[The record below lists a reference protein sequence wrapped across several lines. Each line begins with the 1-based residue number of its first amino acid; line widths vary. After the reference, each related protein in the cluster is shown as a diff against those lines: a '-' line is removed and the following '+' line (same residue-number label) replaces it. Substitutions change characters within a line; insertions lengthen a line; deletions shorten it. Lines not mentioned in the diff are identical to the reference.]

1 MLSDL
6 FLYLCIKEI
15 QFITLNQNIS
25 NMSSITTIKTLR
37 TIDITLIHSRFIT
50 LFIGIIMMACA
61 NTCVAQETELF
72 KLVKNV
78 TELQDG
84 DIVIVVNNIVRDNG
98 HCSALGTTISDDKS
112 KICGCKIE
120 VNEEIAYATPDV
132 DRIKLEKSSTD
143 NWLLYSME
151 QQKYICNG
159 NKKTVDNKIVL
170 LNQEDDSFKHISKTE
185 ISIDKNNNAIIQYPY
200 KKVSNKEIYPK
211 CILAFNYIV
220 DDLDPN
226 FIGYFTCYDIRSI
239 DESDRMVQLYKK
251 IPSTPLTLNDENDN
265 SGLLTANNRLQTAV
279 KLSRK
284 LLANQWN
291 TFCVPFDIDVI
302 DGKINGIEA
311 SVMEYDHT
319 TGNTMKFKEA
329 TKIEAGKAYLVKP
342 SADITN
348 PQFDNVTIKNDD
360 PTVSGDANGYSFVGI
375 YNPKTFSGSDQK
387 RVLILA
393 SEAKFMKV
401 KNGLRMKGMRAYFTI
416 PAGTK
421 AEAVR
426 LMINNRPTALT
437 EITTTPST
445 SEKIF
450 YIDGTYAGSDI
461 KNVKKGI
468 VIKGGKKYLMK

>member
-1 MLSDL
+1 
-6 FLYLCIKEI
+6 
-15 QFITLNQNIS
+15 
-25 NMSSITTIKTLR
+25 MSSTTTIKMLR
-37 TIDITLIHSRFIT
+37 TIDITLIPSRFT
-50 LFIGIIMMACA
+50 ALFIGFIMMACA
-61 NTCVAQETELF
+61 NTCIAQETERF
-72 KLVKNV
+72 KLVKNT
-78 TELQDG
+78 TELQEG

-98 HCSALGTTISDDKS
+98 YCSALGTTLSTDKS

-132 DRIKLEKSSTD
+132 DRIKLEKDNTD
-143 NWLLYSME
+143 WLLYSMT

-159 NKKTVDNKIVL
+159 NKKPVTNTLTFLNKD
-170 LNQEDDSFKHISKTE
+170 DDSFKYMAKVGIT
-185 ISIDKNNNAIIQYPY
+185 IDNKNNNIAIIKYPN
-200 KKVSNKEIYPK
+200 KNINKEKYQECAIS
-211 CILAFNYIV
+211 FNYNP
-220 DDLDPN
+220 DNKDPN
-226 FIGYFTCYDIRSI
+226 FIGYFGGYDTSY
-239 DESDRMVQLYKK
+239 SDTPLYKRTVQLYKK
-251 IPSTPLTLNDENDN
+251 VPSTPLTLNDETDN
-265 SGLLTANNRLQTAV
+265 SKLLTSNNGQQTTV

-291 TFCVPFDIDVI
+291 TFCVPFDIDVT

-319 TGNTMKFKEA
+319 TGNTMEFKEA

-348 PQFDNVTIKNDD
+348 PQFDNVTIKKDD
-360 PTVSGDANGYSFVGI
+360 PTVSGDAKGYSFIGI
-375 YNPKTFSGSDQK
+375 YNPKTFSGSDQE

-393 SEAKFMKV
+393 NEAKFLKV

-416 PAGTK
+416 PAETK

-461 KNVKKGI
+461 KNVKKGL
-468 VIKGGKKYLMK
+468 VIKGGKKYWIK

>member
-1 MLSDL
+1 
-6 FLYLCIKEI
+6 
-15 QFITLNQNIS
+15 
-25 NMSSITTIKTLR
+25 MSSITTIKTLR
-37 TIDITLIHSRFIT
+37 TVDIKLIPNRFFA
-50 LFIGIIMMACA
+50 LCIGIIMMVCA
-61 NTCVAQETELF
+61 NTCIAQKTELF

-78 TELQDG
+78 TELQEG
-84 DIVIVVNNIVRDNG
+84 DTVIVVNNTNEL
-98 HCSALGTTISDDKS
+98 CSALSTKWNSNKYNKTTSIDGY
-112 KICGCKIE
+112 KIDINGETI
-120 VNEEIAYATPDV
+120 IAPTNV
-132 DRIKLEKSSTD
+132 DRIQLQKDSNEK
-143 NWLLYSME
+143 WLLFSTTHK
-151 QQKYICNG
+151 KYLCN
-159 NKKTVDNKIVL
+159 DNKSKATGSNYIAL
-170 LNQEDDSFKHISKTE
+170 RDKEDDLFKLTAQVE
-185 ISIDKNNNAIIQYPY
+185 ISIKEYAIIKYL
-200 KKVSNKEIYPK
+200 KSTDDGEAKR
-211 CILAFNYIV
+211 ILAFSYAYDSI
-220 DDLDPN
+220 DPN
-226 FIGYFTCYDIRSI
+226 SVGYYNCYDTYKATA
-239 DESDRMVQLYKK
+239 DDRMVQLYKK
-251 IPSTPLTLNDENDN
+251 VPSTPLTLNDETDN
-265 SGLLTANNRLQTAV
+265 SGLLTYNNGQQTAV

-291 TFCVPFDIDVI
+291 TFCVPFDIDVT

-319 TGNTMKFKEA
+319 TGNTMEFKEA

-348 PQFDNVTIKNDD
+348 PQFDKVTIKNDD
-360 PTVSGDANGYSFVGI
+360 PMVSGKADGYSFVGI
-375 YNPKTFSGSDQK
+375 YNPKTFSDSDQK

-393 SEAKFMKV
+393 SEAKFMRV
-401 KNGLRMKGMRAYFTI
+401 NNGQRMKGMRAYFTI

>member
-1 MLSDL
+1 
-6 FLYLCIKEI
+6 
-15 QFITLNQNIS
+15 
-25 NMSSITTIKTLR
+25 MSSITTIKTLR
-37 TIDITLIHSRFIT
+37 TVDIKLIPNRFFALCIS
-50 LFIGIIMMACA
+50 IIMLVCA
-61 NTCVAQETELF
+61 NTCIAQETEQF

-78 TELQDG
+78 AELQEG
-84 DIVIVVNNIVRDNG
+84 DTVIVVNNIVRDNG
-98 HCSALGTTISDDKS
+98 HCSALGTTLSDDKS

-120 VNEEIAYATPDV
+120 VKGEIAYATPDV
-132 DRIKLEKSSTD
+132 DRIKLEKD
-143 NWLLYSME
+143 NTYWLLYSMT

-159 NKKTVDNKIVL
+159 NKKKVTNKL
-170 LNQEDDSFKHISKTE
+170 TFLNKDDDSFKHISRTE
-185 ISIDKNNNAIIQYPY
+185 ISIDKNNIAIIQYPY
-200 KKVSNKEIYPK
+200 KWVSKKEIYPEAT
-211 CILAFNYIV
+211 LAFYYIGG
-220 DDLDPN
+220 DTNPN
-226 FIGYFTCYDIRSI
+226 FTGYFSCYDIDKI
-239 DESDRMVQLYKK
+239 DESDQMVQLYKK
-251 IPSTPLTLNDENDN
+251 VSSTPLTLNDEKDN
-265 SGLLTANNRLQTAV
+265 SGLLKSNNGQQTAV

-291 TFCVPFDIDVI
+291 TFCVPFDIDVT

-319 TGNTMKFKEA
+319 TGNTMEFKEA

-342 SADITN
+342 SDNITDLL
-348 PQFDNVTIKNDD
+348 FDNVTIKNVT
-360 PTVSGDANGYSFVGI
+360 PAVSGDANGYSFVGI
-375 YNPKTFSGSDQK
+375 YNPKTFSGNDQE

-393 SEAKFMKV
+393 SEAKFMRV
-401 KNGLRMKGMRAYFTI
+401 NNGQRMKGMRAYFTI

>member
-1 MLSDL
+1 
-6 FLYLCIKEI
+6 
-15 QFITLNQNIS
+15 
-25 NMSSITTIKTLR
+25 MSSITTIKMLR
-37 TIDITLIHSRFIT
+37 TVDIKLIPNRFFA
-50 LFIGIIMMACA
+50 LCIGIIMMACT
-61 NTCVAQETELF
+61 NTCFAQETEQF

-78 TELQDG
+78 TELHEG
-84 DIVIVVNNIVRDNG
+84 DTVIVVNNTNEL
-98 HCSALGTTISDDKS
+98 CSALSTKWNSNKYNKTSIDGYKIDINGETI
-112 KICGCKIE
+112 
-120 VNEEIAYATPDV
+120 IAPTNV
-132 DRIKLEKSSTD
+132 DRIQLQKDSNEK
-143 NWLLYSME
+143 WLLFSTTHK
-151 QQKYICNG
+151 KYLCN
-159 NKKTVDNKIVL
+159 DNKSKATGSNYIAL
-170 LNQEDDSFKHISKTE
+170 RDKDDDLFKSTAPVE
-185 ISIDKNNNAIIQYPY
+185 ISITKYATIEFLKSTDDKVA
-200 KKVSNKEIYPK
+200 KR
-211 CILAFNYIV
+211 ILAFSYAYDSRN
-220 DDLDPN
+220 PN
-226 FIGYFTCYDIRSI
+226 SVGYYNCYDT
-239 DESDRMVQLYKK
+239 DKATTDDRMVQLYKK
-251 IPSTPLTLNDENDN
+251 YTPLTLNDEKDN
-265 SGLLTANNRLQTAV
+265 SKLLTSNSGQQTAV

-291 TFCVPFDIDVI
+291 TFCVPFDIDVT

-319 TGNTMKFKEA
+319 TGNTMEFKEA

-348 PQFDNVTIKNDD
+348 PQFDNVTINNVD
-360 PTVSGDANGYSFVGI
+360 PAVSGDANGYSFVGI
-375 YNPKTFSGSDQK
+375 YNPKTFSDSDQE

-401 KNGLRMKGMRAYFTI
+401 KNEQRMKGMRAYFTI

-468 VIKGGKKYLMK
+468 VIKDGKKYLMK

>member
-1 MLSDL
+1 
-6 FLYLCIKEI
+6 
-15 QFITLNQNIS
+15 
-25 NMSSITTIKTLR
+25 MSSITTIKTLR
-37 TIDITLIHSRFIT
+37 TVDIKLIPNHFFA
-50 LFIGIIMMACA
+50 LCIGIIMLTCA
-61 NTCVAQETELF
+61 NTCIAQETEQF

-78 TELQDG
+78 TELQEG

-98 HCSALGTTISDDKS
+98 HCSALGTTLNKDKN
-112 KICGCKIE
+112 KVCGCIIDIDG
-120 VNEEIAYATPDV
+120 EIAYATPEV
-132 DRIKLEKSSTD
+132 DRIKLEKSGTD
-143 NWLLYSME
+143 KWLLFSTT

-200 KKVSNKEIYPK
+200 KKISNKEIYPK

-220 DDLDPN
+220 NDLDPN

-239 DESDRMVQLYKK
+239 DESDRLVQLYKK
-251 IPSTPLTLNDENDN
+251 VLSTPLTLNDETDN
-265 SGLLTANNRLQTAV
+265 SKLLTSNNGQQTTV

-291 TFCVPFDIDVI
+291 TFCVPFDIDI
-302 DGKINGIEA
+302 ADGKINGIKA
-311 SVMEYDHT
+311 SVMEYYHT
-319 TGNTMKFKEA
+319 TDNTMEFKEA

-342 SADITN
+342 SDNITDLL
-348 PQFDNVTIKNDD
+348 FDNVTIKNVT
-360 PTVSGDANGYSFVGI
+360 PAVSGDANGYSFVGI
-375 YNPKTFSGSDQK
+375 YNPKTFSGNDQE

-401 KNGLRMKGMRAYFTI
+401 KNEQRMKGMRAYFTI

-468 VIKGGKKYLMK
+468 VIKDGKKYLMK

>member
-1 MLSDL
+1 
-6 FLYLCIKEI
+6 
-15 QFITLNQNIS
+15 
-25 NMSSITTIKTLR
+25 MSSITTIKMLR
-37 TIDITLIHSRFIT
+37 TIDIKLVPNRFFA
-50 LFIGIIMMACA
+50 LCIGIIMMACA
-61 NTCVAQETELF
+61 NTCVAQETEQF
-72 KLVKNV
+72 KLVKNAA
-78 TELQDG
+78 ELQEG

-98 HCSALGTTISDDKS
+98 HCSALGTTLSDDKS

-120 VNEEIAYATPDV
+120 VKGEIAYATPEV
-132 DRIKLEKSSTD
+132 DRIKLEKD
-143 NWLLYSME
+143 NTYWLLYSMT

-159 NKKTVDNKIVL
+159 NKGGKNIDINKLIL
-170 LNQEDDSFKHISKTE
+170 LNKDDDSFNYMAKVGITIDNKNNN
-185 ISIDKNNNAIIQYPY
+185 IAIIKYPYINIDKNKYQKCAI
-200 KKVSNKEIYPK
+200 S
-211 CILAFNYIV
+211 FNYNP
-220 DDLDPN
+220 DNKDPN
-226 FIGYFTCYDIRSI
+226 FIGYFGGYGTSF
-239 DESDRMVQLYKK
+239 SDTPSYGRTVQLYKK
-251 IPSTPLTLNDENDN
+251 YTPLTLDDETDN
-265 SGLLTANNRLQTAV
+265 SGQLTANNGHQTAV

-291 TFCVPFDIDVI
+291 TFCVPFDIDI
-302 DGKINGIEA
+302 TDGKINGIEA
-311 SVMEYDHT
+311 SVMEYAQT
-319 TGNTMKFKEA
+319 TGNTMEFKEA
-329 TKIEAGKAYLVKP
+329 TKIVAGKAYLIKP

-375 YNPKTFSGSDQK
+375 YNPKTFSGNDQE

-393 SEAKFMKV
+393 SEAKFMRV
-401 KNGLRMKGMRAYFTI
+401 NNGQRMKGMRAYFTI

>member
-1 MLSDL
+1 
-6 FLYLCIKEI
+6 
-15 QFITLNQNIS
+15 
-25 NMSSITTIKTLR
+25 MSSITTIKMLR
-37 TIDITLIHSRFIT
+37 TVDIKLIPNHFFA
-50 LFIGIIMMACA
+50 LCIGIIMLTCA
-61 NTCVAQETELF
+61 NTCIAQETEQF

-78 TELQDG
+78 TELQEG

-98 HCSALGTTISDDKS
+98 HCSALGTTLNKDKN
-112 KICGCKIE
+112 KVCGCIIDIDG
-120 VNEEIAYATPDV
+120 EIAYATPEV
-132 DRIKLEKSSTD
+132 DRIKLEKSGTD
-143 NWLLYSME
+143 KWLLFSTT

-200 KKVSNKEIYPK
+200 KKISNKEIYPK

-220 DDLDPN
+220 NDLDPN

-239 DESDRMVQLYKK
+239 DESDRLVQLYKK
-251 IPSTPLTLNDENDN
+251 VLSTPLTLNDETDN
-265 SGLLTANNRLQTAV
+265 SKLLTSNNGQQTTV

-291 TFCVPFDIDVI
+291 TFCVPFDIDI
-302 DGKINGIEA
+302 ADGKINGIKA
-311 SVMEYDHT
+311 SVMEYYHT
-319 TGNTMKFKEA
+319 TDNTMEFKEA

-342 SADITN
+342 SDNITDLL
-348 PQFDNVTIKNDD
+348 FDNVTIKNVT
-360 PTVSGDANGYSFVGI
+360 PAVSGDANGYSFVGI
-375 YNPKTFSGSDQK
+375 YNPKTFSGNDQE

-401 KNGLRMKGMRAYFTI
+401 KNEQRMKGMRAYFTI

-468 VIKGGKKYLMK
+468 VIKDGKKYLMK

>member
-1 MLSDL
+1 
-6 FLYLCIKEI
+6 
-15 QFITLNQNIS
+15 
-25 NMSSITTIKTLR
+25 MSSITTIKMLR
-37 TIDITLIHSRFIT
+37 TVDIKLIPNRFFA
-50 LFIGIIMMACA
+50 LCIGIIMLACA
-61 NTCVAQETELF
+61 NTCIAQETEQF

-78 TELQDG
+78 TELQEG
-84 DIVIVVNNIVRDNG
+84 DIVIVVNNIVRNNG
-98 HCSALGTTISDDKS
+98 HCSALGTTLSKDKS

-120 VNEEIAYATPDV
+120 IKGEIAYATPEV
-132 DRIKLEKSSTD
+132 DRIKLEKD
-143 NWLLYSME
+143 NTYWLLYSMT

-159 NKKTVDNKIVL
+159 NKGGKGIDIHKLIL
-170 LNQEDDSFKHISKTE
+170 LNKDDDSFKYMAKLGITIDNKNNNIAIIKYPHIN
-185 ISIDKNNNAIIQYPY
+185 IDKNKYQKCAI
-200 KKVSNKEIYPK
+200 S
-211 CILAFNYIV
+211 FNYNPDNI
-220 DDLDPN
+220 DPN
-226 FIGYFTCYDIRSI
+226 FIGYFGGYETSYADTPSYERT
-239 DESDRMVQLYKK
+239 VQLYKK
-251 IPSTPLTLNDENDN
+251 YTPLTLNDEKDN
-265 SGLLTANNRLQTAV
+265 SGLLTDNNELQTAV

-291 TFCVPFDIDVI
+291 TFCVPFDIDVT

-319 TGNTMKFKEA
+319 TGNTMEFKEA
-329 TKIEAGKAYLVKP
+329 TKIVAGKAYLVKP

-360 PTVSGDANGYSFVGI
+360 PTVSGDADGYSFVGI
-375 YNPKTFSGSDQK
+375 YNPKTFSGNDQE

-401 KNGLRMKGMRAYFTI
+401 NNGQRMKGMRAYFTI

-421 AEAVR
+421 AEVVR

-450 YIDGTYAGSDI
+450 YIDGIYAGSDI
-461 KNVKKGI
+461 KNVKKVI

>member
-1 MLSDL
+1 
-6 FLYLCIKEI
+6 
-15 QFITLNQNIS
+15 
-25 NMSSITTIKTLR
+25 MSSITTIKTLR
-37 TIDITLIHSRFIT
+37 TIDIKLIPNRFFA
-50 LFIGIIMMACA
+50 LCIGIIMMVCA
-61 NTCVAQETELF
+61 NTCIAQETEQF

-78 TELQDG
+78 TELQEG

-98 HCSALGTTISDDKS
+98 HCSALGTTLNKDKN
-112 KICGCKIE
+112 KVCGCIIDIDG
-120 VNEEIAYATPDV
+120 EIAYATPEV
-132 DRIKLEKSSTD
+132 DRIKLEKSGTD
-143 NWLLYSME
+143 NWLLFSTT

-159 NKKTVDNKIVL
+159 NKNKVTNTL
-170 LNQEDDSFKHISKTE
+170 TFLNQDDDSFNHMAKVGIT
-185 ISIDKNNNAIIQYPY
+185 IDNKNNNIAIIKYPY
-200 KKVSNKEIYPK
+200 KKVSNKEKYQECAIS
-211 CILAFNYIV
+211 FNYFT
-220 DDLDPN
+220 DNKDPN
-226 FIGYFTCYDIRSI
+226 FIGYFSGYDTSN
-239 DESDRMVQLYKK
+239 SDTPSYGRTVQLYKK
-251 IPSTPLTLNDENDN
+251 YTPLTLNDETDN
-265 SGLLTANNRLQTAV
+265 SKLLTSNSGQQTAV

-291 TFCVPFDIDVI
+291 TFCVPFDIDVT

-319 TGNTMKFKEA
+319 TGNTMEFKEA

-360 PTVSGDANGYSFVGI
+360 PTVSGDADDYSFVGI
-375 YNPKTFSGSDQK
+375 YNPKTFSDSDQK

-393 SEAKFMKV
+393 SEAKFMRV
-401 KNGLRMKGMRAYFTI
+401 NNGQRMKGMRAYFTI

-468 VIKGGKKYLMK
+468 VIKGGKKYWIR

>member
-1 MLSDL
+1 
-6 FLYLCIKEI
+6 
-15 QFITLNQNIS
+15 
-25 NMSSITTIKTLR
+25 MSSITTIKTLR
-37 TIDITLIHSRFIT
+37 TVDIKLIPNRFFALCIS
-50 LFIGIIMMACA
+50 IIMLACA
-61 NTCVAQETELF
+61 NTCFAQETELF

-78 TELQDG
+78 AELQEG

-98 HCSALGTTISDDKS
+98 YCSALGTTLSTDKS
-112 KICGCKIE
+112 KFCGCKIE
-120 VNEEIAYATPDV
+120 VNGEIAYATLEV
-132 DRIKLEKSSTD
+132 DRIKIEKSGTD
-143 NWLLYSME
+143 KWLLYSMT

-159 NKKTVDNKIVL
+159 NKGGKGIDIHKLIL
-170 LNQEDDSFKHISKTE
+170 LNKDNESFKYMAKLGIT
-185 ISIDKNNNAIIQYPY
+185 IDNNNNNIAIINYPY
-200 KKVSNKEIYPK
+200 KNISNKEKYQECAIS
-211 CILAFNYIV
+211 FNYNPDNI
-220 DDLDPN
+220 DPN
-226 FIGYFTCYDIRSI
+226 FIGYFGGYETSYADTPSYERT
-239 DESDRMVQLYKK
+239 VQLYKK
-251 IPSTPLTLNDENDN
+251 YTPLTLNDENDN
-265 SGLLTANNRLQTAV
+265 SGLLTDNNRLQTTV

-291 TFCVPFDIDVI
+291 TFCVPFDIDVT
-302 DGKINGIEA
+302 DGKINGIKA

-319 TGNTMKFKEA
+319 TGNTMEFKEA
-329 TKIEAGKAYLVKP
+329 TKIVAGKAYLVKP
-342 SADITN
+342 LADITD
-348 PQFDNVTIKNDD
+348 PQFDNITIKNVT
-360 PTVSGDANGYSFVGI
+360 PEVSGVANGYSFVGI
-375 YNPKTFSGSDQK
+375 YNPKTFSDSDQE

-401 KNGLRMKGMRAYFTI
+401 NNGQRMKGMRAYFTI

>member
-1 MLSDL
+1 
-6 FLYLCIKEI
+6 
-15 QFITLNQNIS
+15 
-25 NMSSITTIKTLR
+25 MSSITTIKTLR
-37 TIDITLIHSRFIT
+37 TVDIKLIPNRFFA
-50 LFIGIIMMACA
+50 LCIGIIMLAYA
-61 NTCVAQETELF
+61 NTCIAQETEQF

-78 TELQDG
+78 AELQEG
-84 DIVIVVNNIVRDNG
+84 DTVIVVNNIVRGNG
-98 HCSALGTTISDDKS
+98 YCSTLGTTLNTGKS

-120 VNEEIAYATPDV
+120 VKGEIAYATPEV
-132 DRIKLEKSSTD
+132 DRIKLEKD
-143 NWLLYSME
+143 NTYWLMYSMT

-159 NKKTVDNKIVL
+159 NKKTVTNTLTL
-170 LNQEDDSFKHISKTE
+170 LNQDDDSFKHISKAE
-185 ISIDKNNNAIIQYPY
+185 ISIDKNNIAIIQYPY
-200 KKVSNKEIYPK
+200 KWVSKKEIYPEAT
-211 CILAFNYIV
+211 LAFYYIGG
-220 DDLDPN
+220 DTNPN
-226 FIGYFTCYDIRSI
+226 FTGYFSCYDIDKI
-239 DESDRMVQLYKK
+239 DESDQMVQLYKK
-251 IPSTPLTLNDENDN
+251 VSSTPLTLNDENDN
-265 SGLLTANNRLQTAV
+265 SKLLTSNSGQQTAV

-291 TFCVPFDIDVI
+291 TFCVPFDIDI
-302 DGKINGIEA
+302 TDGKINGIKA
-311 SVMEYDHT
+311 SVMEYAQT

-329 TKIEAGKAYLVKP
+329 TKIEAGKAYLIKP

-360 PTVSGDANGYSFVGI
+360 PTVSGDADGYSFVGI
-375 YNPKTFSGSDQK
+375 YNPKTFSGNDQE

-393 SEAKFMKV
+393 SEAKFLRV
-401 KNGLRMKGMRAYFTI
+401 NNGLRMKGMRAYFTI

-461 KNVKKGI
+461 KNIKKGI

>member
-1 MLSDL
+1 
-6 FLYLCIKEI
+6 
-15 QFITLNQNIS
+15 
-25 NMSSITTIKTLR
+25 MSSITTIKTLR
-37 TIDITLIHSRFIT
+37 TVDIKLIPNRFFA
-50 LFIGIIMMACA
+50 LCIGIIMMVCA
-61 NTCVAQETELF
+61 NTCIAQETELF

-78 TELQDG
+78 PELQEG
-84 DIVIVVNNIVRDNG
+84 DTVIVVNNIVRDNG
-98 HCSALGTTISDDKS
+98 HCSALGTTLSDDKS

-120 VNEEIAYATPDV
+120 VKGEIAYATPEV
-132 DRIKLEKSSTD
+132 DRIKLEKSGTD
-143 NWLLYSME
+143 EWLLYSMT

-159 NKKTVDNKIVL
+159 NKGGKKIYINKLIL
-170 LNQEDDSFKHISKTE
+170 LNKDDDSFKYMAKLGITIDNNNNNIAIIKYPY
-185 ISIDKNNNAIIQYPY
+185 INIDKNKYQECAI
-200 KKVSNKEIYPK
+200 S
-211 CILAFNYIV
+211 FNYNP
-220 DDLDPN
+220 DNKDPN
-226 FIGYFTCYDIRSI
+226 FIGYFGGYDTSY
-239 DESDRMVQLYKK
+239 SDTPSYGRAVQLYKK
-251 IPSTPLTLNDENDN
+251 YTPLTLNDEKDN
-265 SGLLTANNRLQTAV
+265 SELLKSNKGQQTAV

-291 TFCVPFDIDVI
+291 TFCVPFDIDVTG
-302 DGKINGIEA
+302 GKINDIEA

-319 TGNTMKFKEA
+319 TGNTMEFKEA
-329 TKIEAGKAYLVKP
+329 TKIVAGKAYLIKP
-342 SADITN
+342 SADITD
-348 PQFDNVTIKNDD
+348 PQFDNVTIKNED
-360 PTVSGDANGYSFVGI
+360 PTVSGDADGYSFVGI

-401 KNGLRMKGMRAYFTI
+401 KNGHRMKGMRAYFTI

-437 EITTTPST
+437 EITTTPSAL
-445 SEKIF
+445 EKIF

>member
-1 MLSDL
+1 
-6 FLYLCIKEI
+6 
-15 QFITLNQNIS
+15 
-25 NMSSITTIKTLR
+25 MSSITTIKTLR
-37 TIDITLIHSRFIT
+37 TIDIKLIPNHFFA
-50 LFIGIIMMACA
+50 LCIGIIMMACA
-61 NTCVAQETELF
+61 NTCIAQETEQF

-78 TELQDG
+78 AELQEG

-98 HCSALGTTISDDKS
+98 FCSALGTTLSTNKS

-120 VNEEIAYATPDV
+120 VNGEIAYATPDV
-132 DRIKLEKSSTD
+132 DRIKLEKSGTD
-143 NWLLYSME
+143 KWLLFSTT

-159 NKKTVDNKIVL
+159 NKNNESNTL
-170 LNQEDDSFKHISKTE
+170 TFLNQDHDSFNHMAKVGIT
-185 ISIDKNNNAIIQYPY
+185 IDNKNNNIAIIKYPY
-200 KKVSNKEIYPK
+200 KKVSDKEKYQECAIS
-211 CILAFNYIV
+211 FNYFT
-220 DDLDPN
+220 DNKDPN
-226 FIGYFTCYDIRSI
+226 FIGYFSGYDTSN
-239 DESDRMVQLYKK
+239 SDTPSYGRTVQLYKK
-251 IPSTPLTLNDENDN
+251 YTPLTLNDETDN
-265 SGLLTANNRLQTAV
+265 SGLLTSNNGLQTSV
-279 KLSRK
+279 NLSRK

-291 TFCVPFDIDVI
+291 TFCVPFDIDI
-302 DGKINGIEA
+302 ADCKINGIEA

-319 TGNTMKFKEA
+319 TGNTMEFKEA

-342 SADITN
+342 SDNITDLL
-348 PQFDNVTIKNDD
+348 FDNVTIKNVT
-360 PTVSGDANGYSFVGI
+360 PAVSGDANGYSFVGI
-375 YNPKTFSGSDQK
+375 YNPKTFSGNDQE

-401 KNGLRMKGMRAYFTI
+401 KNEQRMKGMRAYFTI

-468 VIKGGKKYLMK
+468 VIKDGKKYLMK

>member
-1 MLSDL
+1 
-6 FLYLCIKEI
+6 
-15 QFITLNQNIS
+15 
-25 NMSSITTIKTLR
+25 MSSITTIKTLR
-37 TIDITLIHSRFIT
+37 TVDIKLIPNHFFALCIS
-50 LFIGIIMMACA
+50 IIMLACA
-61 NTCVAQETELF
+61 NTCIAQETEQF

-78 TELQDG
+78 TELQEG

-98 HCSALGTTISDDKS
+98 HCSALGTTLSKDKS
-112 KICGCKIE
+112 EICGCKIE
-120 VNEEIAYATPDV
+120 VKGEIAYATPDV
-132 DRIKLEKSSTD
+132 DRIKLEKDDTY
-143 NWLLYSME
+143 WLLYSMT

-159 NKKTVDNKIVL
+159 NKKTVTNTSTFRNKD
-170 LNQEDDSFKHISKTE
+170 DDSFKHISRTK
-185 ISIDKNNNAIIQYPY
+185 ISINRNNIAIIQYPY
-200 KKVSNKEIYPK
+200 KWVSKKEIYPEAT
-211 CILAFNYIV
+211 LAFYYIGG
-220 DDLDPN
+220 DTNPN
-226 FIGYFTCYDIRSI
+226 FTGYFSCYDIDKI
-239 DESDRMVQLYKK
+239 DESDQMVQLYKK
-251 IPSTPLTLNDENDN
+251 VSSTPLTLNDEKDNSKLLTSN
-265 SGLLTANNRLQTAV
+265 SGLQTSV

-291 TFCVPFDIDVI
+291 TFCVPFDIDI
-302 DGKINGIEA
+302 ADGKINGIEA

-319 TGNTMKFKEA
+319 TGNTMEFKEA
-329 TKIEAGKAYLVKP
+329 TKIEARKAYLVKP

-348 PQFDNVTIKNDD
+348 PQFDNVTIKNDN

-375 YNPKTFSGSDQK
+375 YNPKTFSDSDQE

-393 SEAKFMKV
+393 SEAKFMRV
-401 KNGLRMKGMRAYFTI
+401 NNGQRMKGMRAYFTI

-426 LMINNRPTALT
+426 LMINNRPTALI

>member
-1 MLSDL
+1 
-6 FLYLCIKEI
+6 
-15 QFITLNQNIS
+15 
-25 NMSSITTIKTLR
+25 MSSITTIKMLR
-37 TIDITLIHSRFIT
+37 TIDIKLIPNRFFALCISIT
-50 LFIGIIMMACA
+50 MLACA
-61 NTCVAQETELF
+61 NTCIAQETEQF

-78 TELQDG
+78 TELQEG

-98 HCSALGTTISDDKS
+98 SCSALGTTLSTDKS

-120 VNEEIAYATPDV
+120 VNGEIAYATPDV
-132 DRIKLEKSSTD
+132 DRIKLEKSDTD

-159 NKKTVDNKIVL
+159 NKGNKSIDIYKL
-170 LNQEDDSFKHISKTE
+170 AFLNKEDDYFKHIAKAK
-185 ISIDKNNNAIIQYPY
+185 ISIDKDIAIIKYPHKNINNEKY
-200 KKVSNKEIYPK
+200 QECAIS
-211 CILAFNYIV
+211 FNYNP
-220 DDLDPN
+220 DNKDPDY
-226 FIGYFTCYDIRSI
+226 IGYFGGYETSYADTPSYERT
-239 DESDRMVQLYKK
+239 VQLYKK
-251 IPSTPLTLNDENDN
+251 VPSTPLPLNDENDN
-265 SGLLTANNRLQTAV
+265 SELLTANNGLQTAV

-291 TFCVPFDIDVI
+291 TFCVPFDIDVT

-319 TGNTMKFKEA
+319 TGNTMEFKEA

-348 PQFDNVTIKNDD
+348 PQFDKVTIKKDD
-360 PTVSGDANGYSFVGI
+360 PTVSGDADGYSFIGI
-375 YNPKTFSGSDQK
+375 YNPKTFSGSDQE

-393 SEAKFMKV
+393 NEAKFMRV
-401 KNGLRMKGMRAYFTI
+401 NNNQRMKGMRAYFTI

-421 AEAVR
+421 AAAVR

-437 EITTTPST
+437 KITTTPST

-468 VIKGGKKYLMK
+468 VIKGGKRYLMK

>member
-1 MLSDL
+1 
-6 FLYLCIKEI
+6 
-15 QFITLNQNIS
+15 
-25 NMSSITTIKTLR
+25 MSSITTIKMLR
-37 TIDITLIHSRFIT
+37 TIDIKLIPNRFFALCIS
-50 LFIGIIMMACA
+50 IIMLACA
-61 NTCVAQETELF
+61 NTCIAQETEQF

-78 TELQDG
+78 TELQEG
-84 DIVIVVNNIVRDNG
+84 DIVIVVNNTNKL
-98 HCSALGTTISDDKS
+98 CSALSTKWGSRNIDGYKIDINGETITAPS
-112 KICGCKIE
+112 
-120 VNEEIAYATPDV
+120 NV
-132 DRIKLEKSSTD
+132 DRIQLQKNPQG
-143 NWLLYSME
+143 NWLLFSTTYK
-151 QQKYICNG
+151 KYLCN
-159 NKKTVDNKIVL
+159 DNKSKPNSSSNYNYIAL
-170 LNQEDDSFKHISKTE
+170 RDEEDNLFKLTAPVE
-185 ISIDKNNNAIIQYPY
+185 ISIKEYAIIEYL
-200 KKVSNKEIYPK
+200 KSTDDVKAKR
-211 CILAFNYIV
+211 ILAFSYAYGSN
-220 DDLDPN
+220 DPN
-226 FIGYFTCYDIRSI
+226 SVGTYNCYDTYKATSA
-239 DESDRMVQLYKK
+239 DRMVQLYKK
-251 IPSTPLTLNDENDN
+251 VSSNPLTLDDETDN
-265 SGLLTANNRLQTAV
+265 SKLLTSNNGQQTAV

-291 TFCVPFDIDVI
+291 TFCVPFDIDVT

-319 TGNTMKFKEA
+319 TGNTMEFKEA
-329 TKIEAGKAYLVKP
+329 TKIVAGKAYLVKP

-348 PQFDNVTIKNDD
+348 PQFDNVTIKKDD
-360 PTVSGDANGYSFVGI
+360 PTVSGDAKSYSFIGI
-375 YNPKTFSGSDQK
+375 YNPKTFSGSDQE

-393 SEAKFMKV
+393 NEAKFMRV
-401 KNGLRMKGMRAYFTI
+401 KNDQRMKGMRAYFTI

>member
-1 MLSDL
+1 
-6 FLYLCIKEI
+6 
-15 QFITLNQNIS
+15 
-25 NMSSITTIKTLR
+25 MSSITTIKTLR
-37 TIDITLIHSRFIT
+37 TVDIKLIPNRFFALCIS
-50 LFIGIIMMACA
+50 IIMLACA
-61 NTCVAQETELF
+61 NTCIAQEKEQF

-78 TELQDG
+78 AELQEG

-98 HCSALGTTISDDKS
+98 FCSALGTTLSTNKS

-120 VNEEIAYATPDV
+120 VNGEIAYATPDV
-132 DRIKLEKSSTD
+132 DRIKLEKSGTD
-143 NWLLYSME
+143 NWLLFSMT

-159 NKKTVDNKIVL
+159 NKKTVTNTLTFLNKD
-170 LNQEDDSFKHISKTE
+170 DDSFKHISKTE
-185 ISIDKNNNAIIQYPY
+185 ISIDKNNIAIIQYPY
-200 KKVSNKEIYPK
+200 KKINKDIYPEAT
-211 CILAFNYIV
+211 LAFNYIEG
-220 DDLDPN
+220 DTDPN
-226 FIGYFTCYDIRSI
+226 FVGYFTCYDIDKI
-239 DESDRMVQLYKK
+239 DVSKRLVQLYKK
-251 IPSTPLTLNDENDN
+251 VSSTPLTLNDETDN
-265 SGLLTANNRLQTAV
+265 SELLTSNNRQQTAV

-291 TFCVPFDIDVI
+291 TFCVPFDIDVT
-302 DGKINGIEA
+302 DGKINGIKA

-319 TGNTMKFKEA
+319 TGNTMEFKE
-329 TKIEAGKAYLVKP
+329 TTQIEAGKAYLIKP
-342 SADITN
+342 SADITD

-360 PTVSGDANGYSFVGI
+360 PTVSGDADGYSFVGI
-375 YNPKTFSGSDQK
+375 YNPKTFSGNDQE

-401 KNGLRMKGMRAYFTI
+401 NNGQRMKGMRAYFTI
-416 PAGTK
+416 PTGTK

-468 VIKGGKKYLMK
+468 VIKDGKKYLMK

>member
-1 MLSDL
+1 
-6 FLYLCIKEI
+6 
-15 QFITLNQNIS
+15 
-25 NMSSITTIKTLR
+25 MSSTTTIKTLS
-37 TIDITLIHSRFIT
+37 TIDITLIPSRFIA

-61 NTCVAQETELF
+61 NTCIAQETELF

-78 TELQDG
+78 TELQEG

-98 HCSALGTTISDDKS
+98 SCSALGTTLSTDKS

-120 VNEEIAYATPDV
+120 VNGDIAYATPDV
-132 DRIKLEKSSTD
+132 DRIKLEKSGTD
-143 NWLLYSME
+143 NWLLFSTT

-159 NKKTVDNKIVL
+159 NKSGKEIRANKLIL
-170 LNQEDDSFKHISKTE
+170 LNKDNESFKYMAKVGIT
-185 ISIDKNNNAIIQYPY
+185 IDNKNNNIAIIKYPPINI
-200 KKVSNKEIYPK
+200 NKEKYQECAIS
-211 CILAFNYIV
+211 FNYNPDNIN
-220 DDLDPN
+220 PN
-226 FIGYFTCYDIRSI
+226 FIGYFGGYDTSYADTPSYERT
-239 DESDRMVQLYKK
+239 VQLYKK
-251 IPSTPLTLNDENDN
+251 SLTLNDETDN
-265 SGLLTANNRLQTAV
+265 SELLTAKNGLQTAV
-279 KLSRK
+279 KLLRK

-291 TFCVPFDIDVI
+291 TFCVPFDIDVT

-319 TGNTMKFKEA
+319 TGNTMEFKEA

-342 SADITN
+342 SADITD
-348 PQFDNVTIKNDD
+348 PQFDKVTIKNED
-360 PTVSGDANGYSFVGI
+360 PTVSGYADGYSFVGI

-393 SEAKFMKV
+393 NEAKFLKV
-401 KNGLRMKGMRAYFTI
+401 KNDQRMKGMRAYFTI

-450 YIDGTYAGSDI
+450 HIDGTYAGSNI
-461 KNVKKGI
+461 KNVKKGL
-468 VIKGGKKYLMK
+468 VIKGGKKYWIK

>member
-1 MLSDL
+1 
-6 FLYLCIKEI
+6 
-15 QFITLNQNIS
+15 
-25 NMSSITTIKTLR
+25 MSSITNIKTLR
-37 TIDITLIHSRFIT
+37 TVDIKLIPNRFFALCIS
-50 LFIGIIMMACA
+50 IIMLACA
-61 NTCVAQETELF
+61 NTCIAQEKEQF

-78 TELQDG
+78 TELQEG

-98 HCSALGTTISDDKS
+98 HCSALGTTLSKDKS

-120 VNEEIAYATPDV
+120 VKGEIAYATPDV
-132 DRIKLEKSSTD
+132 DRIKLEKDDTY
-143 NWLLYSME
+143 WLLYSMT

-159 NKKTVDNKIVL
+159 NKKTVTNTSTFRNKD
-170 LNQEDDSFKHISKTE
+170 DDSFKHISRTK
-185 ISIDKNNNAIIQYPY
+185 ISINRNNIAIIQYPY
-200 KKVSNKEIYPK
+200 KWVSKKEIYPEAT
-211 CILAFNYIV
+211 LAFYYIGG
-220 DDLDPN
+220 DTNPN
-226 FIGYFTCYDIRSI
+226 FTGYFSCYDIDKI
-239 DESDRMVQLYKK
+239 DESDQMVQLYKK
-251 IPSTPLTLNDENDN
+251 VSSTPLTLNDEKDN
-265 SGLLTANNRLQTAV
+265 SKLLTSNSGQQTAV

-291 TFCVPFDIDVI
+291 TFCVPFDIDVT

-319 TGNTMKFKEA
+319 TGNTMEFKEA
-329 TKIEAGKAYLVKP
+329 TQIVAGKAYLIKP
-342 SADITN
+342 SADITD

-360 PTVSGDANGYSFVGI
+360 PTVSGDADGYSFVGI
-375 YNPKTFSGSDQK
+375 YNPKTFSGNDQE

-401 KNGLRMKGMRAYFTI
+401 KNEQQMKGMRAYFTI

-468 VIKGGKKYLMK
+468 VIKDGKKYLMK

>member
-1 MLSDL
+1 
-6 FLYLCIKEI
+6 
-15 QFITLNQNIS
+15 
-25 NMSSITTIKTLR
+25 MSSITTIKTLR
-37 TIDITLIHSRFIT
+37 TIDITLISSRFIA
-50 LFIGIIMMACA
+50 LLIGIIMMACA
-61 NTCVAQETELF
+61 NTCIAQETELF

-78 TELQDG
+78 TELQEG
-84 DIVIVVNNIVRDNG
+84 DTVIVVNNTNEL
-98 HCSALGTTISDDKS
+98 CSALSTKWNSDKYNKTSIDGYKIDINGETI
-112 KICGCKIE
+112 IPPA
-120 VNEEIAYATPDV
+120 NV
-132 DRIKLEKSSTD
+132 DRIQLQKASNGKWLLFSTTYKKYLCNDNKSKASGNFIALRDKEDDYFKLTAPVEISIKDYATIEFLKSTD
-143 NWLLYSME
+143 N
-151 QQKYICNG
+151 
-159 NKKTVDNKIVL
+159 
-170 LNQEDDSFKHISKTE
+170 
-185 ISIDKNNNAIIQYPY
+185 
-200 KKVSNKEIYPK
+200 KEAK
-211 CILAFNYIV
+211 RILAFSYAYGSN
-220 DDLDPN
+220 DPN
-226 FIGYFTCYDIRSI
+226 SVGYYNCYDT
-239 DESDRMVQLYKK
+239 DKATADDRMVQLYKK
-251 IPSTPLTLNDENDN
+251 VSSTPITLNDEKDN
-265 SGLLTANNRLQTAV
+265 SKLLTSNNGQQTAV

-291 TFCVPFDIDVI
+291 TFCVPFDIDVT
-302 DGKINGIEA
+302 DCKINGIEA

-319 TGNTMKFKEA
+319 TGNTMEFKEA
-329 TKIEAGKAYLVKP
+329 TKIVAGKAYLIKP

-375 YNPKTFSGSDQK
+375 YNPKTFSDSDQE

-401 KNGLRMKGMRAYFTI
+401 KNEQRMKGMRAYFTI

-468 VIKGGKKYLMK
+468 VIKDGKKYLMK